1 MSETAT
7 HCQVQAREALRVAC
21 TAQQE
26 IRWQVHVAATGQA
39 VDASSG
45 SSSYRVSLSDELLN
59 SLQFRS
65 MGEYRLAWL
74 NARVKEAEVTDTG
87 EKVTITPLPLCP
99 CTCCL

>member
-1 MSETAT
+1 M
-7 HCQVQAREALRVAC
+7 
-21 TAQQE
+21 
-26 IRWQVHVAATGQA
+26 HVADTGQA

-74 NARVKEAEVTDTG
+74 NARVKEAGATEAG
-87 EKVTITPLPLCP
+87 QKVTY
-99 CTCCL
+99 

>member
-1 MSETAT
+1 M
-7 HCQVQAREALRVAC
+7 AC
-21 TAQQE
+21 MAQQE
-26 IRWQVHVAATGQA
+26 IRWQVHVAETGQA

-74 NARVKEAEVTDTG
+74 NARVKEAALAEAG
-87 EKVTITPLPLCP
+87 EKEVNH
-99 CTCCL
+99 